1 MARTRG
7 DMPEIVGLAAVGR
20 ISVTQP
26 ISRAYRLGR
35 ADEAYRAFERWQ
47 ITGPAIMVM

>member
-1 MARTRG
+1 MARARG

-26 ISRAYRLGR
+26 ISRPYRLDW